1 MTALGSSGR
10 EARRE
15 ELRAWFEEHA
25 HGFHALEGAFRDHL
39 GGALRAARLDDARL
53 ETRTKTLESFLD
65 KATKSDGR
73 GGYKYADPAGQ
84 LTDFVGARV
93 LVPLSADVAPVAR
106 LVQRLYLVEEM
117 SDQRADS
124 MLDVPGYQSLHF
136 LVRFREE
143 DREALGL
150 SEGGISERPVE
161 VQIRSI
167 LQHAWAALQ
176 HDLMYKGERAPTDHV
191 RRRLI
196 ALAGLLE
203 LADQEFM
210 SVRLAHGDAAGML
223 DDAHAGGF
231 DVAGVRA
238 WAELFVGDESGTEP
252 VAWAAALRAVL
263 SGLGATT
270 ADEATTLLG
279 EWAGRGPE
287 LARTVRA
294 TRPWATASYVADL
307 ALRLALGADYLARR
321 EVTDLAAVDA
331 LDRECAAVRDA
342 LEGSP

>member
-1 MTALGSSGR
+1 MTGAGR

-15 ELRAWFEEHA
+15 ELRAWFEQHVD
-25 HGFHALEGAFRDHL
+25 GLRALETAFGEHL
-39 GGALRAARLDDARL
+39 GAAIRAARLDDARL
-53 ETRTKTLESFLD
+53 ETRTKGLESFLD

-73 GGYKYADPAGQ
+73 GGFRYADPVSQ

-106 LVQRLYLVEEM
+106 LVQRLYVVEEM

-124 MLDVPGYQSLHF
+124 LLDVPGYQSLHF
-136 LVRFREE
+136 LVRFRDE

-150 SEGGISERPVE
+150 VERGVSDRPVE
-161 VQIRSI
+161 VQVRSI

-176 HDLMYKGERAPTDHV
+176 HDLMYKGERTPTDNV

-203 LADQEFM
+203 LADHEFM
-210 SVRLAHGDAAGML
+210 AVRLAHGDPAGML

-238 WAELFVGDESGTEP
+238 WAERTVGDGAHGEP
-252 VAWAAALRAVL
+252 VAWASALRSVL
-263 SGLGATT
+263 TGLGATT
-270 ADEATTLLG
+270 AEEASALLG
-279 EWAGRGPE
+279 GWADRGPE

-294 TRPWATASYVADL
+294 TRPWATASYVVDL
-307 ALRLALGADYLARR
+307 GLRLALGPDYLARR
-321 EVTDLAAVDA
+321 EVTDPA
-331 LDRECAAVRDA
+331 A
-342 LEGSP
+342 LEALTRETDDLRGALEAGP

>member
-1 MTALGSSGR
+1 MTSPSR
-10 EARRE
+10 DARRE
-15 ELRAWFEEHA
+15 ELRAWFEQHVSELQ
-25 HGFHALEGAFRDHL
+25 ALEVAFRDHL

-53 ETRTKTLESFLD
+53 ETRTKSVESFLD

-73 GGYKYADPAGQ
+73 GGFKYADPAAQ

-106 LVQRLYLVEEM
+106 LVQRLYVVEEM

-124 MLDVPGYQSLHF
+124 LLDVPGYQSLHL

-143 DREALGL
+143 QRQELGVSDRV
-150 SEGGISERPVE
+150 VE
-161 VQIRSI
+161 LQVRSI

-176 HDLMYKGERAPTDHV
+176 HDLMYKGERAPTDQV

-238 WAELFVGDESGTEP
+238 WAEFFVGDEADTEP
-252 VAWAAALRAVL
+252 VAWATALRTVL
-263 SGLGATT
+263 TGLGATT

-279 EWAGRGPE
+279 DWAGRGPE
-287 LARTVRA
+287 LARTLRA
-294 TRPWATASYVADL
+294 ARPWATASYVADL
-307 ALRLALGADYLARR
+307 ALRVALGVDYLARR
-321 EVTDLAAVDA
+321 EVTDPAAAEA
-331 LDRECAAVRDA
+331 LDRECAAVREA
-342 LEGSP
+342 LERPS

>member
-1 MTALGSSGR
+1 MTTIR

-15 ELRAWFEEHA
+15 ELRAWFEQHVRE
-25 HGFHALEGAFRDHL
+25 FQALEAAFLHDL
-39 GGALRAARLDDARL
+39 GSALRAARLDDARL
-53 ETRTKTLESFLD
+53 ETRTKSLDSFLD

-73 GGYKYADPAGQ
+73 GGFKYADPAGQ

-106 LVQRLYLVEEM
+106 LVQRLYVVEEM

-124 MLDVPGYQSLHF
+124 VLDVPGYQSLHF

-143 DREALGL
+143 QREELGVPDQVIEL
-150 SEGGISERPVE
+150 QV
-161 VQIRSI
+161 RSI

-176 HDLMYKGERAPTDHV
+176 HDLMYKGERAPTDQV

-238 WAELFVGDESGTEP
+238 WAERLVGDEADTEP
-252 VAWAAALRAVL
+252 VAWASALRAVL
-263 SGLGATT
+263 TGLGATT
-270 ADEATTLLG
+270 ADEATALLDQ
-279 EWAGRGPE
+279 WAGRGPE

-307 ALRLALGADYLARR
+307 ALRLALGTDYLARR
-321 EVTDLAAVDA
+321 EVTDPAAAEA
-331 LDRECAAVRDA
+331 LEHECAALLVA
-342 LEGSP
+342 LEVPP

>member
-1 MTALGSSGR
+1 M
-10 EARRE
+10 
-15 ELRAWFEEHA
+15 
-25 HGFHALEGAFRDHL
+25 
-39 GGALRAARLDDARL
+39 
-53 ETRTKTLESFLD
+53 
-65 KATKSDGR
+65 
-73 GGYKYADPAGQ
+73 
-84 LTDFVGARV
+84 

-106 LVQRLYLVEEM
+106 LVQRLYVVEEM

-136 LVRFREE
+136 LVRFRDE
-143 DREALGL
+143 DREALGWPA
-150 SEGGISERPVE
+150 GARPVE
-161 VQIRSI
+161 VQVRSI

-176 HDLMYKGERAPTDHV
+176 HDLMYKGERAPTDNV

-231 DVAGVRA
+231 DVAGV
-238 WAELFVGDESGTEP
+238 GPGPSGWP
-252 VAWAAALRAVL
+252 VTRPAPSRRPGPRPCARCSPDSAP
-263 SGLGATT
+263 TT
-270 ADEATTLLG
+270 AEEATALLG

-321 EVTDLAAVDA
+321 EVTDPAAA
-331 LDRECAAVRDA
+331 RGPRARVRRCSRRWRSA
-342 LEGSP
+342 P